1 MHRLSKFQI
10 KAAAENCS
18 GCLRCQL
25 ACSERYTGSF
35 NPLLSRVRV
44 TLLGEQCA
52 IEFGEDCDG
61 CGACADQC
69 YYDALRKETVK

>member
-1 MHRLSKFQI
+1 M
-10 KAAAENCS
+10 
-18 GCLRCQL
+18 
-25 ACSERYTGSF
+25 YTGSF

-52 IEFGEDCDG
+52 IEFGEDCAG

-69 YYDALRKETVK
+69 FYDALRKETVR